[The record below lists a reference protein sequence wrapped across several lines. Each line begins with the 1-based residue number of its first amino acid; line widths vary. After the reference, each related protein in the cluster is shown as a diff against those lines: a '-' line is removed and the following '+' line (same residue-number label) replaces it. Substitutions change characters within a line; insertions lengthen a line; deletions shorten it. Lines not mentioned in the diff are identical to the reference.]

1 MKHLQVK
8 MLLEDRTTHKDSG
21 TIVVAQAIYS

>member
-8 MLLEDRTTHKDSG
+8 RLLEDRTTQKDSG